1 MTPYSAIG
9 LVNVTWADGTRTSGS
24 AAVVG
29 KNNILTATHVIYN
42 PDRGG
47 WAKDLEFYFGA
58 DYNHALGYFES
69 YGYRLTSG
77 FRWNAKLPFVHP
89 LFLSDSDTSSGI

>member
-1 MTPYSAIG
+1 
-9 LVNVTWADGTRTSGS
+9 
-24 AAVVG
+24 VVG

-69 YGYRLTSG
+69 YDYRLTSG
-77 FRWNAKLPFVHP
+77 FRWNAKAGTVINLVNR
-89 LFLSDSDTSSGI
+89 LSTIDCMGCSRYNQPN